1 MFAAFPDRFKCLFGI
16 LKGKTMGNQLLG
28 INLATGHQVYSSS
41 VTARCVSDRASDGE
55 IADAGCCD
63 GECDVLG
70 LH

>member
-1 MFAAFPDRFKCLFGI
+1 
-16 LKGKTMGNQLLG
+16 MGNQLLG